1 MKTIEIK
8 AFPREKF
15 GKKDTKSLRVKDNV
29 PCVMYGGKENLH
41 FYAHENEFR
50 SMIYTPD
57 VHLISLQI
65 DGKSYNAILK
75 DLQFHPVSD
84 KLLHVDFIQV
94 SDDKPVLIDIP
105 IKISGVSPG
114 VKAGGRLKINRRSLK
129 VKGVTRDFP
138 EHLDIDISTLE
149 IGQSLKIGDL
159 KYDNLVIMEN
169 KKSMIVAVATSR
181 VVQKEETE
189 AGVVPAVE
197 GEEPAAEQAG
207 ALTK

>member
-8 AFPREKF
+8 AISRSNF
-15 GKKDTKSLRVKDNV
+15 GKKETKSLRAEDNV

-57 VHLISLQI
+57 VHLISLQV

-75 DLQFHPVSD
+75 DLQFHPVTD
-84 KLLHVDFIQV
+84 KLLHIDFIQV
-94 SDDKPVLIDIP
+94 SDEKPVLIDIP
-105 IKISGVSPG
+105 IKLSGVSPG

-129 VKGVTRDFP
+129 VKGLTRDFP
-138 EHLDIDISTLE
+138 EHLDIDISSLE

-159 KYDNLVIMEN
+159 SYDNLLIMEN
-169 KKSMIVAVATSR
+169 KKSMIVSVATSR

-189 AGVVPAVE
+189 AGAAPAVE

-207 ALTK
+207 A

>member
-8 AFPREKF
+8 AISRSNF
-15 GKKDTKSLRVKDNV
+15 GKKETKSLRAEDKV

-50 SMIYTPD
+50 SLIYTPD
-57 VHLISLQI
+57 AHLISLQI

-84 KLLHVDFIQV
+84 KLLHIDFIQV
-94 SDDKPVLIDIP
+94 SEDKPVLIYIP

-129 VKGVTRDFP
+129 IKGLTRDFP
-138 EHLDIDISTLE
+138 EHLDIDISKLE
-149 IGQSLKIGDL
+149 IGMSLKIGDL
-159 KYDNLVIMEN
+159 SYDNLVIMEN

-189 AGVVPAVE
+189 AEVAPAAE

-207 ALTK
+207 A

>member
-8 AFPREKF
+8 TISRSNF
-15 GKKDTKSLRVKDNV
+15 GKKETKSLRAEDNV

-84 KLLHVDFIQV
+84 KLLHIDFIQV

-105 IKISGVSPG
+105 IKLSGVSPG
-114 VKAGGRLKINRRSLK
+114 VKAGGRLKINRRSLR
-129 VKGVTRDFP
+129 VKGLTRDFP
-138 EHLDIDISTLE
+138 EHLDIDISNLE

-159 KYDNLVIMEN
+159 SYDNLLIMEN

-189 AGVVPAVE
+189 AGVAPAVE
-197 GEEPAAEQAG
+197 GEEAAAEQAG
-207 ALTK
+207 A

>member
-8 AFPREKF
+8 AISRSNF
-15 GKKDTKSLRVKDNV
+15 GKKETKSLRAEDKV

-50 SMIYTPD
+50 SLIYTPD
-57 VHLISLQI
+57 AHLISLQI

-84 KLLHVDFIQV
+84 KLLHIDFIQV
-94 SDDKPVLIDIP
+94 SEDKPVLIYIP

-129 VKGVTRDFP
+129 IKGLTRDFP
-138 EHLDIDISTLE
+138 EHLDIDISNLE
-149 IGQSLKIGDL
+149 IGMSLKIGDL
-159 KYDNLVIMEN
+159 KYDNLLIMEN

-189 AGVVPAVE
+189 AEVAPAAE

-207 ALTK
+207 A

>member
-8 AFPREKF
+8 AISRSNF
-15 GKKDTKSLRVKDNV
+15 GKKETKSLRAEDNV

-57 VHLISLQI
+57 VHLISLQV

-75 DLQFHPVSD
+75 DLQFHPVTD
-84 KLLHVDFIQV
+84 KLLHIDFIQV

-105 IKISGVSPG
+105 IKLSGVSPG

-129 VKGVTRDFP
+129 VKGLTRDFP
-138 EHLDIDISTLE
+138 EHLDIDISSLE

-159 KYDNLVIMEN
+159 SYDNLLIMEN
-169 KKSMIVAVATSR
+169 KKSMIVSVATSR

-189 AGVVPAVE
+189 AGAAPAVE

-207 ALTK
+207 A

>member
-8 AFPREKF
+8 AISRSNF
-15 GKKDTKSLRVKDNV
+15 GKKETNSLRAKDNV

-84 KLLHVDFIQV
+84 KLLHIDFIQV

-105 IKISGVSPG
+105 IKLSGVSPG
-114 VKAGGRLKINRRSLK
+114 EKAGGRLKIHRRSLR
-129 VKGVTRDFP
+129 VKGLTRDFP
-138 EHLDIDISTLE
+138 EHLDIDISNLE

-159 KYDNLVIMEN
+159 SYDNLLIMEN

-189 AGVVPAVE
+189 AGVAP
-197 GEEPAAEQAG
+197 
-207 ALTK
+207 

>member
-57 VHLISLQI
+57 VHLIHLQV
-65 DGKSYNAILK
+65 GGNSYKAVLK

-84 KLLHVDFIQV
+84 KLLHIDFIQV
-94 SDDKPVLIDIP
+94 SDDKPVMIAIP
-105 IKISGVSPG
+105 ILITGESSG
-114 VKAGGRLKINRRSLK
+114 VKAGGRLNIKRRSLK
-129 VKGVTRDFP
+129 VKGFTRDF
-138 EHLDIDISTLE
+138 
-149 IGQSLKIGDL
+149 
-159 KYDNLVIMEN
+159 
-169 KKSMIVAVATSR
+169 
-181 VVQKEETE
+181 
-189 AGVVPAVE
+189 
-197 GEEPAAEQAG
+197 
-207 ALTK
+207 

>member
-8 AFPREKF
+8 AISRSNF
-15 GKKDTKSLRVKDNV
+15 GKKETKSLRAEDKV

-50 SMIYTPD
+50 SLIYTPD
-57 VHLISLQI
+57 AHLISLQI

-84 KLLHVDFIQV
+84 KLLHIDFIQV
-94 SDDKPVLIDIP
+94 SEDKPVLIYIP

-114 VKAGGRLKINRRSLK
+114 VKAGGRLKIIRRSLK
-129 VKGVTRDFP
+129 IKGLTRDFP
-138 EHLDIDISTLE
+138 EHLDIDISNLE
-149 IGQSLKIGDL
+149 IGMSLKIGDL
-159 KYDNLVIMEN
+159 KYDNLLIMEN

-189 AGVVPAVE
+189 AEVAPAAE

-207 ALTK
+207 A